1 MKRTFLTLSIALIL
15 GSAQLATAKMPA
27 LTTPSMSDQE
37 YAETLGFEL
46 KKEDSE
52 SDKSASSEKEAPAT
66 VEAHQDNLKEQ
77 EQSAIVDNQNTN
89 NAETEKENARP
100 QIELKKLVYRC
111 DISLSQPFP
120 LKNPEKVELA
130 LGNLSNDEEMVIKL
144 KNMPIKLE
152 RTHFEPEHLY
162 IWSNTDN
169 NVLMTLEVDEV
180 YEDNFVKAQ
189 TGTLTILTPKLKEE
203 YRAVHSCRR

>member
-52 SDKSASSEKEAPAT
+52 SDKSTSSEKETPAT
-66 VEAHQDNLKEQ
+66 VEAQQDNLKEQ
-77 EQSAIVDNQNTN
+77 EQSATVDNKNTN

-180 YEDNFVKAQ
+180 YEDNFVKTQ